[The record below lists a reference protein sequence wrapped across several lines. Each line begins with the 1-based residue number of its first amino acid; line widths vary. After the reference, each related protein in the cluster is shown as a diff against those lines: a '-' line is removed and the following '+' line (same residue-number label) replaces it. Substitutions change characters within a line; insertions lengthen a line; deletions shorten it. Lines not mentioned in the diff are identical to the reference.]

1 MDHLEKY
8 EIINDFFGISAI
20 HINNVTKTVRERKT
34 KIRKLE
40 ENFNII
46 NWDNFDKLTEVITSL
61 KKPIEK
67 RADKDLELITPLLEE
82 IDFFKK
88 RQQLTKLEFEEV
100 AKNIKYELKQ
110 PGDVIYSIMDKA
122 DKFFIVLKG
131 KAMV

>member
-20 HINNVTKTVRERKT
+20 HIDNVTKTLRERKT
-34 KIRKLE
+34 KIKKLE

-46 NWDNFDKLTEVITSL
+46 DRENFDRLTEVITSL

-67 RADKDLELITPLLEE
+67 RADRDVELITPLLQE

-100 AKNIKYELKQ
+100 AKNIKYEIK
-110 PGDVIYSIMDKA
+110 
-122 DKFFIVLKG
+122 
-131 KAMV
+131 